1 MFLEK
6 AYSFRSFRCH
16 GMAFQKSIALNEII
30 RTVITVRFQYM
41 CINCHF
47 RILFYIS
54 FNPKQVMW
62 LKYLAYNAKLVMV
75 IGLHI
80 VPKSESILV
89 NR

>member
-16 GMAFQKSIALNEII
+16 GMAFQRSIALNEII
-30 RTVITVRFQYM
+30 RTVITLT

-47 RILFYIS
+47 RTLFYIS

-62 LKYLAYNAKLVMV
+62 RKYLAYNAKLVKV
-75 IGLHI
+75 IGSHI
-80 VPKSESILV
+80 VPKYEGILV